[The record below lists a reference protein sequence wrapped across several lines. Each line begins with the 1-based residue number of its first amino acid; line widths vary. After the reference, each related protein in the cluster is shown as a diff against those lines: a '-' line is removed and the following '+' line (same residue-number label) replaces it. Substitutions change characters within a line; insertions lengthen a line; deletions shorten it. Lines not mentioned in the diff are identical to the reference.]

1 MARDRSLSDVSGSIG
16 GVEAGDEEV
25 EFDREEKG
33 LTFEC
38 CSVAKRGREIL
49 GWLSPQYGRWMC
61 TSLLED
67 SEVTNPA
74 GLLYSWEEKSL
85 KQPTMTTMRT

>member
-1 MARDRSLSDVSGSIG
+1 VRSVVARDRSLSDVSGSIG

-25 EFDREEKG
+25 ELDREEEG

-49 GWLSPQYGRWMC
+49 G
-61 TSLLED
+61 
-67 SEVTNPA
+67 PA
-74 GLLYSWEEKSL
+74 QSTVRAVDVHFVVGGLRSN
-85 KQPTMTTMRT
+85 

>member
-25 EFDREEKG
+25 ELNRKEEG

-49 GWLSPQYGRWMC
+49 GRPSPQ
-61 TSLLED
+61 
-67 SEVTNPA
+67 
-74 GLLYSWEEKSL
+74 
-85 KQPTMTTMRT
+85 

>member
-1 MARDRSLSDVSGSIG
+1 MARDRSLADVSGDSIG

-25 EFDREEKG
+25 ELDREEEG

-49 GWLSPQYGRWMC
+49 GRPSPQYGRRMC
-61 TSLLED
+61 TSLLE
-67 SEVTNPA
+67 ER
-74 GLLYSWEEKSL
+74 
-85 KQPTMTTMRT
+85 MI

>member
-1 MARDRSLSDVSGSIG
+1 MVARDRSLADVSGSIG

-25 EFDREEKG
+25 EVDREEEEEG

-49 GWLSPQYGRWMC
+49 GRPNPQYGRWMC
-61 TSLLED
+61 TSLLE
-67 SEVTNPA
+67 ER
-74 GLLYSWEEKSL
+74 
-85 KQPTMTTMRT
+85 MI

>member
-1 MARDRSLSDVSGSIG
+1 MSARAVRSVVASDRTFADVSGSIG

-25 EFDREEKG
+25 DLDREEDG

-49 GWLSPQYGRWMC
+49 GRPSPQYGRWMC
-61 TSLLED
+61 TSLLE
-67 SEVTNPA
+67 ER
-74 GLLYSWEEKSL
+74 
-85 KQPTMTTMRT
+85 MI